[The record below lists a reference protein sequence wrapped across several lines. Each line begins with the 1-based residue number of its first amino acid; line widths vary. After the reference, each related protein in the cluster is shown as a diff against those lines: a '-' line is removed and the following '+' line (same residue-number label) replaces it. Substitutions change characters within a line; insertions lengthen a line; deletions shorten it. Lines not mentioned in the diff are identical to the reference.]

1 LFVCSTGNKT
11 AKCKLVECQS
21 FLEQEICKVHEDK
34 IPHESLEEKLK
45 VEMEVSLISIHN
57 SEHYVS

>member
-1 LFVCSTGNKT
+1 MR
-11 AKCKLVECQS
+11 KL
-21 FLEQEICKVHEDK
+21 HEDK

-57 SEHYVS
+57 FPLVNIMHHNMSNTYS